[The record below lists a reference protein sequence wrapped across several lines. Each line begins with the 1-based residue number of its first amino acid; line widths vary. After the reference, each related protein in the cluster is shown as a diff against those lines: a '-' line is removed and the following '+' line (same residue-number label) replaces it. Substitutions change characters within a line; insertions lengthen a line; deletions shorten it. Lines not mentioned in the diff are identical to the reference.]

1 MKNYTFKAKYKM
13 TPAQIIVSYYFIA
26 IAISVILLR
35 LPGVHRPG
43 VKVDFIDS
51 LFTAVSAV
59 SVTGLTTISVVDTY
73 TVFGYI
79 MLILILQ
86 LGGIGIMSLGTFI
99 WLVVGRRIGLRERQ
113 LIMVDHNQSKMSG
126 AVMLIK
132 EIIKI
137 LLFIQLLGSII
148 LTVYF
153 TQYYD
158 TFKQALLHG
167 VFTSVSATTNAGFD
181 ITGESL
187 VPYHH
192 DYFVLIITSIMIVF
206 GAIGFPVLIEVKEFL
221 SNRNKKFRFSLF
233 TKLTTLTYGALLV
246 IGTVMIFLLELF
258 NTLKDL
264 SWHEKF
270 FTAFFHSVSTRS
282 AGLTTVDINLFNEGT
297 NLFMSALMFI
307 GASPSSVGGG
317 IRTTTFALAILFL
330 INFSRGKENIQIFN
344 REIHLLDIYRAFAVF
359 VLAILMVFAATIIL
373 SVSEPDIPVS
383 SLVFEITSA
392 FGTCGMSLGVTEN
405 LSSFGKL
412 VIMVLM
418 FIGRVG
424 LISFLFTLGGKRKIT
439 KYHYPKERVIIG

>member
-221 SNRNKKFRFSLF
+221 SNRNKNFRFSLF

>member
-59 SVTGLTTISVVDTY
+59 SVTGLTTISIVDTY
-73 TVFGYI
+73 TIFGYI

-221 SNRNKKFRFSLF
+221 SNKNKSFRFSLF

-264 SWHEKF
+264 PWHEKF

-282 AGLTTVDINLFNEGT
+282 AGLTTVDINMFNEGT

-373 SVSEPDIPVS
+373 SVSEPGVPVA
-383 SLVFEITSA
+383 SLLFEITSA

-412 VIMVLM
+412 VIMLLM

>member
-59 SVTGLTTISVVDTY
+59 SVTGLTTISIVDTY
-73 TVFGYI
+73 TIFGYI

-221 SNRNKKFRFSLF
+221 SNKNKNFRFSLF
-233 TKLTTLTYGALLV
+233 TKLTTLTYGALLI

-264 SWHEKF
+264 PWHEKF

-282 AGLTTVDINLFNEGT
+282 AGLTTVDINMFNEGT

-373 SVSEPDIPVS
+373 SVSEPGVPVA
-383 SLVFEITSA
+383 SLLFEITSA

-412 VIMVLM
+412 IIMLLM